1 MVCQPFFTVHD
12 FNLIDI
18 KVINTLDVVVIG
30 AYLVFTIL
38 ECVFKADMVA
48 LVPFF
53 FSTSKESYSPTT
65 FKSLALT
72 INHRGQ
78 TYVTMTPHVADAF
91 WIPSS

>member
-53 FSTSKESYSPTT
+53 F
-65 FKSLALT
+65 
-72 INHRGQ
+72 N
-78 TYVTMTPHVADAF
+78 
-91 WIPSS
+91 